1 MTLIAAIRVRSV
13 TSAGLLGMLGSNAS
27 ANAAVNDLFQG
38 DYAALAAGD
47 VGVAAHA
54 HGRKADG
61 PFRNGKR
68 SADNHLDS

>member
-1 MTLIAAIRVRSV
+1 
-13 TSAGLLGMLGSNAS
+13 MLGSIAS

-68 SADNHLDS
+68 PADNYLDS